1 MRGAAFGKQFAPVD
15 SLLKEEPRSVYD
27 AKRLIQ
33 RIGCVTG
40 AGIYTSYLR
49 DMIPY
54 EIDLYLTGET
64 SLYLLEYA
72 QHHELSV
79 AVYSHNYTELPGVQ
93 MLAERLCQ
101 SLRLEMMGHLGDS
114 HF

>member
-1 MRGAAFGKQFAPVD
+1 
-15 SLLKEEPRSVYD
+15 
-27 AKRLIQ
+27 
-33 RIGCVTG
+33 
-40 AGIYTSYLR
+40 
-49 DMIPY
+49 MIPY